1 MVTTNFFT
9 GVSGLRGRC
18 DRGRIAPR
26 PPLAMPRMTGAAR
39 RAGRSRATFALA
51 FGIVTAAKANAG
63 IGSQPLRRVE
73 PHAEWQRAQSNALAK
88 CALMRYMFPEFWK
101 DCGGSVAANQTTL
114 MTANEAAS
122 VTGVPLRQVHRII
135 DAGLMGGAVKR
146 RDNARLLASK
156 ALVGLKLAHETADV
170 LTLRSRRAVVATSIR
185 LPRQSM
191 IRTDLVVID
200 ARPAARAVRS
210 GLSQLSKARGNVSSA
225 PDVLGGTPVFKGTRI
240 PVHDVADML
249 ANGDRPAAIM
259 KAFPQLDE
267 DKIRLAAIYALAY
280 PQRGRPRTKPRRSRP
295 PKASETLAFDDFAR
309 A

>member
-1 MVTTNFFT
+1 M
-9 GVSGLRGRC
+9 
-18 DRGRIAPR
+18 
-26 PPLAMPRMTGAAR
+26 
-39 RAGRSRATFALA
+39 
-51 FGIVTAAKANAG
+51 
-63 IGSQPLRRVE
+63 
-73 PHAEWQRAQSNALAK
+73 
-88 CALMRYMFPEFWK
+88 
-101 DCGGSVAANQTTL
+101 AANQTTL

-146 RDNARLLASK
+146 RDNARLLAPK

-191 IRTDLVVID
+191 IRTDLIVID

-210 GLSQLSKARGNVSSA
+210 GLSQLSKARA
-225 PDVLGGTPVFKGTRI
+225 AGTPVFKGTRI

-280 PQRGRPRTKPRRSRP
+280 PQRGRPRAKSSRRSWP
-295 PKASETLAFDDFAR
+295 PKASESLAFDDFAR